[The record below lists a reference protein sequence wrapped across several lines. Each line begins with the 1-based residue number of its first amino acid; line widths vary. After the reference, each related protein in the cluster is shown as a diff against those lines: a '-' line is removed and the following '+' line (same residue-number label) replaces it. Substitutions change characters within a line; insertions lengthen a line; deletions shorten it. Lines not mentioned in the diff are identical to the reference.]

1 VPILFFSESLHES
14 SSGKDLFGMHMST
27 YYHWVLILF
36 YSLRNLAVPVCS
48 PGSSVIKYQRQIHF
62 DIW

>member
-27 YYHWVLILF
+27 YYH
-36 YSLRNLAVPVCS
+36 
-48 PGSSVIKYQRQIHF
+48 
-62 DIW
+62 